1 MDGKS
6 KRTIF
11 KDKELAFNSK
21 RLQPSLNCF
30 LISLRLLRIV
40 FIVVPMIMLKNR
52 EYSYLTLVKI
62 NLLKAFFSLND

>member
-21 RLQPSLNCF
+21 RLQPSIIICTMCYIQAVN
-30 LISLRLLRIV
+30 
-40 FIVVPMIMLKNR
+40 VVYYQMRNKKR
-52 EYSYLTLVKI
+52 KQ
-62 NLLKAFFSLND
+62 KC

>member
-21 RLQPSLNCF
+21 RLQPSIICIMCYIQSVN
-30 LISLRLLRIV
+30 
-40 FIVVPMIMLKNR
+40 VVYYQMRNKKR
-52 EYSYLTLVKI
+52 KQ
-62 NLLKAFFSLND
+62 KC